1 MHWLA
6 NEMKTL
12 LILLACALNLNA
24 ANSPSLEFLKINGF
38 HLTWSEKSPNIAY
51 YAVKEWSGKQTM
63 TATSSITE
71 IYMLPVSRLG
81 TNFFN
86 VVAVG
91 KNGVRSN
98 PSTNISAIWKSK

>member
-1 MHWLA
+1 
-6 NEMKTL
+6 MKAL
-12 LILLACALNLNA
+12 FILLSCALSLNA
-24 ANSPSLEFLKINGF
+24 ANTQSLAFLKINAF
-38 HLTWSEKSPNIAY
+38 HLTWSEKTPNIAY
-51 YAVKEWSGKQTM
+51 YVVNEWSGKQIM
-63 TATSSITE
+63 IATSSITE

-86 VVAVG
+86 VTAVN